1 MTDSGVPT
9 SGCVDK
15 VSMTRLDEVDG
26 VCEPTMDE
34 DVMSVPGLL
43 VVNAVDVSIAGDKEF
58 PCDTHLVVERATCA
72 YCFEEQTSRDP
83 RPARVSL
90 IYDDNECSSL
100 RLDPLTQR
108 NGDSL
113 SN

>member
-15 VSMTRLDEVDG
+15 VSMTRPDEVDG

-34 DVMSVPGLL
+34 DVMSVAGLL
-43 VVNAVDVSIAGDKEF
+43 VVNAVDVSIAGGKEF
-58 PCDTHLVVERATCA
+58 PCDTHLVVECKTCA
-72 YCFEEQTSRDP
+72 SGFEEQTSLGS

-100 RLDPLTQR
+100 SLDPLTQR
-108 NGDSL
+108 EWRL
-113 SN
+113 TE